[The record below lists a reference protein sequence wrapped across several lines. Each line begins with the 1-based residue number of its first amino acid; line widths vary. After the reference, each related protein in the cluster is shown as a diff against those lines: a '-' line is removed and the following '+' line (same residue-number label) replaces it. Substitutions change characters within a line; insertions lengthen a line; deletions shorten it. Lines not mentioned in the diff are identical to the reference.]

1 MIQVIAKDECCGC
14 GACYNICAKK
24 AISIQLDDEGFEYP
38 VVNQDICVNCGLCQ
52 KVCPVLQYKKN
63 DTKRSLNCDAQL
75 GFVARNK
82 NLEQRLVSSS
92 GSIFPVVAEWILNQG
107 GIIVGAAFDEN
118 FKVVHK
124 IIENE
129 SELSLLQGSKYL
141 QTQIDLKTFKIIRK
155 ELLTGRKVLYS
166 GMACQ
171 VEALKSFLQKDFENL
186 YTIDLVCMGIP
197 SYKVW
202 KVYLNTF
209 FQNENI
215 KTVNFKEKS
224 IGWDSFVFKIE
235 TDKRVFQERGMQNL
249 YLQSMFRSWNMR
261 PSCFKCPFKKAVR
274 ISDFTLADAWG
285 VSKSVPQI
293 NDNKGLSSVVI
304 HSNKGL
310 KLWKEIEGNL
320 DYACVS
326 IDEIAKGNSNL
337 VSNKSQMGNR
347 KLFYDILKKDP
358 RKAFIKL
365 CTVRKRSFLIRM
377 LFKIKRLLCF

>member
-1 MIQVIAKDECCGC
+1 
-14 GACYNICAKK
+14 
-24 AISIQLDDEGFEYP
+24 
-38 VVNQDICVNCGLCQ
+38 
-52 KVCPVLQYKKN
+52 
-63 DTKRSLNCDAQL
+63 
-75 GFVARNK
+75 
-82 NLEQRLVSSS
+82 
-92 GSIFPVVAEWILNQG
+92 
-107 GIIVGAAFDEN
+107 
-118 FKVVHK
+118 
-124 IIENE
+124 
-129 SELSLLQGSKYL
+129 
-141 QTQIDLKTFKIIRK
+141 
-155 ELLTGRKVLYS
+155 
-166 GMACQ
+166 
-171 VEALKSFLQKDFENL
+171 
-186 YTIDLVCMGIP
+186 MGIP
-197 SYKVW
+197 SYRVW

-235 TDKRVFQERGMQNL
+235 TDKRVFRERGMQNL

-365 CTVRKRSFLIRM
+365 CTVRKRGFLIRM
-377 LFKIKRLLCF
+377 LFKIKRFLCF